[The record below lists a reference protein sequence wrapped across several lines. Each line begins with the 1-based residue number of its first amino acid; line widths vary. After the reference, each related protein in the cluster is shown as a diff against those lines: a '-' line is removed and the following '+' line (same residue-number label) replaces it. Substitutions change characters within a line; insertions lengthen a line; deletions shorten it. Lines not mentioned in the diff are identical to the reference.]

1 MCDTETCPTRATTT
15 VQFPESESD
24 RENRYCDDCMKDVL
38 QAGVE
43 VEGTFDP
50 ETA

>member
-24 RENRYCDDCMKDVL
+24 VTRSYCDGCMNDL
-38 QAGVE
+38 LNAGVKIG
-43 VEGTFDP
+43 GTVDP
-50 ETA
+50 DE